1 MNALQRDLKK
11 LVPLVESLGAEKAAA
26 DPHRQRFHLQ
36 PPVGWLNDPNG
47 LCVYGGQYHAF
58 FQYGPFDV
66 NGGVKHWGHAVS
78 TDLLH
83 WEQLPVMLYPDEPF
97 DCHGA
102 YSGSALVEDG
112 TMYLYYTGN
121 VKHPGNFDYIKEGR
135 GHNVCLA
142 VSCDGAEQAVDV
154 CFDLTAAPAGDFSL
168 AFDGGLTLAYADAD
182 RTCCL
187 TFTDDAMSG
196 GRTSRYVKPDAPY
209 RRLHGAVRLC
219 PSRIFLHGTCIFCQM
234 SLFDEMIAKIL

>member
-1 MNALQRDLKK
+1 MGERTFS
-11 LVPLVESLGAEKAAA
+11 PG
-26 DPHRQRFHLQ
+26 
-36 PPVGWLNDPNG
+36 
-47 LCVYGGQYHAF
+47 
-58 FQYGPFDV
+58 
-66 NGGVKHWGHAVS
+66 
-78 TDLLH
+78 
-83 WEQLPVMLYPDEPF
+83 
-97 DCHGA
+97 DC
-102 YSGSALVEDG
+102 
-112 TMYLYYTGN
+112 
-121 VKHPGNFDYIKEGR
+121 DYIRQGR

-142 VSCDGAEQAVDV
+142 VSRDGAEQAVDV

-196 GRTSRYVKPDAPY
+196 
-209 RRLHGAVRLC
+209 AVRLC

>member
-1 MNALQRDLKK
+1 
-11 LVPLVESLGAEKAAA
+11 
-26 DPHRQRFHLQ
+26 
-36 PPVGWLNDPNG
+36 
-47 LCVYGGQYHAF
+47 
-58 FQYGPFDV
+58 
-66 NGGVKHWGHAVS
+66 
-78 TDLLH
+78 
-83 WEQLPVMLYPDEPF
+83 MLYPDEPF

-142 VSCDGAEQAVDV
+142 VSRDGAEQAVDV

-182 RTCCL
+182 RTCYL

-196 GRTSRYVKPDAPY
+196 GRTSRYVKLDAPC
-209 RRLHGAVRLC
+209 RRPHGAVRLC

>member
-1 MNALQRDLKK
+1 MAPSARGLRPQAVGERTFSP
-11 LVPLVESLGAEKAAA
+11 VTTTTS
-26 DPHRQRFHLQ
+26 RQ
-36 PPVGWLNDPNG
+36 
-47 LCVYGGQYHAF
+47 
-58 FQYGPFDV
+58 
-66 NGGVKHWGHAVS
+66 
-78 TDLLH
+78 
-83 WEQLPVMLYPDEPF
+83 
-97 DCHGA
+97 
-102 YSGSALVEDG
+102 
-112 TMYLYYTGN
+112 
-121 VKHPGNFDYIKEGR
+121 GR

-142 VSCDGAEQAVDV
+142 VSRDGAEQAVDV

-196 GRTSRYVKPDAPY
+196 GRTSRYVKLDAPC
-209 RRLHGAVRLC
+209 RRPHGAVRLC

>member
-1 MNALQRDLKK
+1 MRFLFFLG
-11 LVPLVESLGAEKAAA
+11 PLCEGA
-26 DPHRQRFHLQ
+26 
-36 PPVGWLNDPNG
+36 PPA
-47 LCVYGGQYHAF
+47 GGRGENLF
-58 FQYGPFDV
+58 
-66 NGGVKHWGHAVS
+66 
-78 TDLLH
+78 
-83 WEQLPVMLYPDEPF
+83 
-97 DCHGA
+97 
-102 YSGSALVEDG
+102 
-112 TMYLYYTGN
+112 
-121 VKHPGNFDYIKEGR
+121 PGDYDYIRQGR
-135 GHNVCLA
+135 GHN
-142 VSCDGAEQAVDV
+142 V

-196 GRTSRYVKPDAPY
+196 GRTSRYVKLDAPC